1 MLGCMI
7 LQLYERLLRKC
18 VEHFSRLSITAPRAV
33 GSLQPAKSVETSEA
47 GLPTH
52 TVAKTDSTAIFTF
65 YDSEDSARR
74 YIP

>member
-1 MLGCMI
+1 MI

-47 GLPTH
+47 GLPTDPVV
-52 TVAKTDSTAIFTF
+52 TSKDRQYSDF
-65 YDSEDSARR
+65 YVL
-74 YIP
+74 